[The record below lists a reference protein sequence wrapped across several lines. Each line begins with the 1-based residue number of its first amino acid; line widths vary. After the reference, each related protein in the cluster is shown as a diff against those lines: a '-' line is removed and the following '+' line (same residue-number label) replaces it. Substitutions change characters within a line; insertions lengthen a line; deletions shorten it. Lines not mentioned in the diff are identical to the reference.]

1 MRKKL
6 TILSLLLPL
15 FHALQ
20 GQSDF
25 TQKLYGFRVE
35 SDLVYGAAV
44 NYAGLE
50 IPLTLDLYKP
60 VGDGNKHRPLAVLVH
75 GGAWLTG
82 CKENEAWLAQELAQ
96 RGYVVASVN
105 YRKGW
110 HKDDYVANPI
120 NPSVFAGG
128 NCLYAADSAELIR
141 AIYRGQQDVKGAIR
155 WLKGR
160 SVQDSTCSQAV
171 LVSGESAGAFIALAV
186 ALLDRP
192 SEKPDACYA
201 LPDAPTPASN
211 VSNCYEENC
220 VMQTIYPTG
229 TALQRPDLGSIDGN
243 LNLNGYNAN
252 VVGVGSFFGAVPY
265 EALTKDWIQGPDTP
279 AIYLYHQ
286 TCDGIVP
293 FGYGQPMTV
302 ISAYCNLGY
311 TPWHYNY
318 PHTFGN
324 GAIAAYL
331 QSMPSPPLYTT
342 DFLQC
347 PAFDP
352 NLALFECLRYSDNGS
367 YHYAHNQPERAQKFA
382 DFFSPVVKAHL
393 NAGCNLS
400 GNNEPGT
407 YGLELFPSIITD
419 GFSVQVEAQSLPGS
433 QISLYDFS
441 GKRCWQE
448 TMDLQQGMN
457 QVKLG
462 NTLPQGVY
470 VVEIRSEKGVRV
482 FKVVRP

>member
-1 MRKKL
+1 MLKKL
-6 TILSLLLPL
+6 TVLGLVLHGMQWLSAQAPY
-15 FHALQ
+15 
-20 GQSDF
+20 
-25 TQKLYGFRVE
+25 TQKLFGYRVE
-35 SDLVYGAAV
+35 TDLVYGHAV
-44 NYAGLE
+44 NYAG
-50 IPLTLDLYKP
+50 IDVPLTLDLYKP
-60 VGDGNKHRPLAVLVH
+60 VGDGNQQRPLAVLVH

-110 HKDDYVANPI
+110 HKDHYVANPI

-128 NCLYAADSAELIR
+128 NCLYAADSSELIR

-155 WLKGR
+155 WLKAR
-160 SVQDSTCSQAV
+160 AAQDSACSKTV

-192 SEKPDACYA
+192 AEKPDACFNLA
-201 LPDAPTPASN
+201 DAPAPASN

-220 VMQTIYPTG
+220 VMQTIFPAG
-229 TALQRPDLGSIDGN
+229 TALQRPDLGGVDGT
-243 LNLNGYNAN
+243 LNLNGFDAN
-252 VVGVGSFFGAVPY
+252 VIGVGSFFGGVPY
-265 EALTKDWIQGPDTP
+265 EGLSKNWIQGPDTP

-293 FGYGQPMTV
+293 FNYGRPMTV
-302 ISAYCNLGY
+302 ISAYCNLGF

-318 PHTFGN
+318 PNMFGN

-331 QSMPSPPLYTT
+331 QSLPNPPLYTT

-367 YHYAHNQPERAQKFA
+367 YHYPHNPPERAQKFA
-382 DFFSPVVKAHL
+382 DFFSPVVVAAL
-393 NAGCNLS
+393 NSCSLS
-400 GNNEPGT
+400 ASHEAISGA
-407 YGLELFPSIITD
+407 LKVFPNVIADRFYVRID
-419 GFSVQVEAQSLPGS
+419 GKTLSNSTLKV
-433 QISLYDFS
+433 YDFS
-441 GKRCWQE
+441 GKTVWRSNR
-448 TMDLQQGMN
+448 DLTEGTN
-457 QVKLG
+457 QIILD
-462 NTLPQGVY
+462 TPLAPGVY
-470 VVEIRSEKGVRV
+470 ALEIRTEEGVRV
-482 FKVVRP
+482 FKVVHP